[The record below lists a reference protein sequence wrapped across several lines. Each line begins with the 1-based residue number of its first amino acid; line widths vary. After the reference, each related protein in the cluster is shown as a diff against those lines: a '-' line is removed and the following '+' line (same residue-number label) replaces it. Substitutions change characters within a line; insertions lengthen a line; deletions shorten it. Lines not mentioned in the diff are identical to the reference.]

1 MKYMAINLTRC
12 KKAKKLTNL
21 LSLLLVFIVV
31 FVSIVGCKE
40 SDTKDG
46 NQMLDDDMV
55 LNPIDKEK
63 GFSTLEYFINLE
75 GTSDEDKEK
84 LEYVKSVY
92 DQYHYCICVSIKNS
106 KSSDGGVS
114 YEYFFFGSDAELM
127 KSFGNSNAR
136 VANEIENRIIY
147 LWLNEKTDK
156 LYSYQEYGDAIK
168 KISEKLNSTNDI
180 EQINSFVETNNLL
193 WIKEVSQI
201 SDSENTVPKDEKSIN
216 NPYIADVLMENYY
229 LYNSKLSEHT
239 DLFFEEKVLKPEL
252 AKIYKK
258 NGDSVFGKSIGGK
271 FEIENYSDVFGELDK
286 KVMEELDLTQE
297 DFR

>member
-1 MKYMAINLTRC
+1 MRHIINKRNSDIRSKRL
-12 KKAKKLTNL
+12 ANV

-40 SDTKDG
+40 TDAKDG
-46 NQMLDDDMV
+46 NQMLDDDMI

-63 GFSTLEYFINLE
+63 GFSTLEYYMNLAGNSE
-75 GTSDEDKEK
+75 EDKEN
-84 LEYVKSVY
+84 LEYIKSVY
-92 DQYHYCICVSIKNS
+92 DQYHYCICVSIKCTQN
-106 KSSDGGVS
+106 SDGSVA
-114 YEYFFFGSDAELM
+114 YDYFFFGSDVELM

-147 LWLNEKTDK
+147 LWLNEKVDK

-168 KISEKLNSTNDI
+168 KICEKLNSTNDLD
-180 EQINSFVETNNLL
+180 QFNSFVETDDLL
-193 WIKEVSQI
+193 WIKTVSQV
-201 SDSENTVPKDEKSIN
+201 SDSADTVPKDEKSIN
-216 NPYIADVLMENYY
+216 NPYIADVLLENYY

-252 AKIYKK
+252 AKVYKEY
-258 NGDSVFGKSIGGK
+258 GDCIFGKSIGGK
-271 FEIENYSDVFGELDK
+271 FEIENYSELYGELDK
-286 KVMEELDLTQE
+286 KVIEELDLTQE